1 MELIV
6 RASVIYW
13 LLWFLLRVAGKRELA
28 EMTPFELIVLM
39 VMGDL
44 IQQGVTQEDMSLTGA
59 ALGVTT
65 IMVWTLILSY
75 LNFRSRTLSEILDSG
90 PAILASHGTLDIE
103 HAHDQPAVRRRSA
116 RRGPQQRHPPGRRHR
131 VCDPRSR
138 REDLVPPRHRAVP
151 ATRNQQNLRLRVP

>member
-103 HAHDQPAVRRRSA
+103 MLTINRLSVDDLLDEA
-116 RRGPQQRHPPGRRHR
+116 RNNGIHR
-131 VCDPRSR
+131 VGDIEYAILEADGKISFLRATGPSRDP
-138 REDLVPPRHRAVP
+138 
-151 ATRNQQNLRLRVP
+151 Q

>member
-65 IMVWTLILSY
+65 IMVWTLALSY
-75 LNFRSRTLSEILDSG
+75 LNFRSSTLSEILDSG
-90 PAILASHGTLDIE
+90 PAILVSHGTLDTDMLAINRLTVDDLLDE
-103 HAHDQPAVRRRSA
+103 A
-116 RRGPQQRHPPGRRHR
+116 RNNGIHR
-131 VCDPRSR
+131 VGDIEYAILEADGKISFLRERDP
-138 REDLVPPRHRAVP
+138 
-151 ATRNQQNLRLRVP
+151 